1 MQQGVRRFIFGLIA
15 AGAVL
20 CPWAGA
26 AQAQRDAAATYPD
39 HAIRLIVSVPA
50 GGGVDTVMRLVGQKL
65 QQRLGQP
72 IVIENRTG
80 AAGNIGAEAAA
91 NAAPDGYTLLAT
103 SPAPLVAN
111 AALYKNLRF
120 DPEKFELV
128 AVVSL
133 SPNVLVV
140 SPDAPV
146 QSAEGLIAYAKA
158 NPGKLRYGSQGN
170 GTTSHL
176 TTELFQRLTQTRLL
190 HVPYRG
196 TAPALNDLIA
206 SHVDLMFVDVTAV
219 LPLHKSGRARVLA
232 IASRQRLPD
241 LPDVPTFEELGLA
254 EFFSAAWNAVVAP
267 ANTPQAI
274 TARLNDE
281 INAVLKMPEVE
292 ARFRELHLVRMGGSR
307 SDTTEFVNAERKRW
321 EAVIHGLNV
330 TLD

>member
-1 MQQGVRRFIFGLIA
+1 MRRHILNLIA
-15 AGAVL
+15 AAVL
-20 CPWAGA
+20 CLESIGA
-26 AQAQRDAAATYPD
+26 AHAQRDTNYPER
-39 HAIRLIVSVPA
+39 AIRLVVSVPA
-50 GGGVDTVMRLVGQKL
+50 GGGVDTVMRLVGQHL

-72 IVIENRTG
+72 IVIENRAG
-80 AAGNIGAEAAA
+80 AAGNLGAELVA

-120 DPEKFELV
+120 DPQKLELV
-128 AVVSL
+128 TVVSL

-140 SPDAPV
+140 SPEAPV
-146 QSAEGLIAYAKA
+146 QSAQDLIAYAKA
-158 NPGKLRYGSQGN
+158 NPGKLRYGSQGS

-176 TTELFQRLTQTRLL
+176 TTELFQRLTGTQLL

-219 LPLHKSGRARVLA
+219 LPMHKSGRARILA
-232 IASRQRLPD
+232 VAARQRLAD
-241 LPDVPTFEELGLA
+241 LPDVPTFEELGLG

-267 ANTPQAI
+267 ANTPLAI
-274 TARLNDE
+274 TSRLNDE
-281 INAVLKMPEVE
+281 INAVLNTPEVE
-292 ARFRELHLVRMGGSR
+292 AHFRQLHLIRMGGSH
-307 SDTTEFVNAERKRW
+307 SEMTAFVDAERKRW
-321 EAVIHGLNV
+321 EGVIHGLNL